1 MDESAVANLIKE
13 KPALAPLKETLL
25 GLEPG
30 TYCIHRAWGI
40 GCIKEYDAAQNKLTI
55 EFEGEKGTHQMDPA
69 FCAAKLEILPEQSI
83 IARHRNN
90 PAEIQE
96 FIDSKPVNIF
106 SAILEGCPGQKLS
119 AVEMEATLQYL
130 IGPDYKKWLT
140 SAKKKLSKESV
151 IVFPAKKSGDYELL
165 SEPVAVE
172 DETLVNFYKTKNAK
186 KKIELAESLRDKDSL
201 SDEVKEKLQPL
212 LEELSSSIS
221 DSRVLSA
228 GEKLHG
234 VWVRDDLAT
243 IAGIETASFEPTQ
256 ESLLQDSFSTAELAD
271 EIPSS
276 YLRRFLELI
285 KVANEL
291 EWQKKVTD
299 LLKNSSGKFTQ
310 ECISFLID
318 NDEEELLTHTL
329 HRWLQEQAL
338 KGPILMWII
347 KNRNSRKYSKMI
359 TPMIEPKFFAAI
371 FYAIDYEAIQNASTK
386 RIPLVEILVDDKEL
400 IPEMLATA
408 TPEVARDL
416 AHKLLMNQGFE
427 NLTKRS
433 LIARF
438 IKQFPDIQKLIAS
451 DSEPTADQEG
461 LIASWE
467 SLDKR
472 KAEYQELVTK
482 KIPENKEAI
491 AAARELGDLK
501 ENSEYKMA
509 RQDQDTLMA
518 MKAQMETELRKAKG
532 TDFSDCPTDQV
543 GIGSIVELKTS
554 AGATT
559 YTILGAWDGNP
570 DNNIISYKT
579 PLAQALMAKKGGET
593 VEVGGE
599 SYTIVSFRR
608 YVDSVAKA

>member
-25 GLEPG
+25 SLEPG
-30 TYCIHRAWGI
+30 TYCIHRAWGV
-40 GCIKEYDAAQNKLTI
+40 GCIKEYDADQNKLTI
-55 EFEGEKGTHQMDPA
+55 EFEGDKGSHQMDPA
-69 FCAAKLEILPEQSI
+69 FCAGKLEILPADNI
-83 IARHRNN
+83 IARHRTN

-96 FIDSKPVNIF
+96 LIDSKPVEIF
-106 SAILEGCPGQKLS
+106 SAILGGCPNQKLS
-119 AVEMEATLQYL
+119 AVEVEATLQYL
-130 IGPDYKKWLT
+130 LGPDYKKWLT
-140 SAKKKLSKESV
+140 SSKKKLSKESV
-151 IVFPAKKSGDYELL
+151 VVFPAKKSGDYELL
-165 SEPVAVE
+165 NEPVAVE

-201 SDEVKEKLQPL
+201 SDEVKDKLQPL
-212 LEELSSSIS
+212 LEELSEAIK
-221 DSRVLSA
+221 DSRVLNA

-234 VWVRDDLAT
+234 VWVRDDLAK
-243 IAGIETASFEPTQ
+243 IAGMEVSSFETTQ
-256 ESLLQDSFSTAELAD
+256 ENLLKDSFSTAELAD
-271 EIPSS
+271 EIPSN

-285 KVANEL
+285 KVANEI
-291 EWQKKVTD
+291 EWQKKITD

-310 ECISFLID
+310 ECVSFLTD
-318 NDEEELLTHTL
+318 NGEEELLGETL

-359 TPMIEPKFFAAI
+359 APMIEPKFFAAI
-371 FYAIDYEAIQNASTK
+371 FYAIEYEAIQNASSK
-386 RIPLVEILVDDKEL
+386 RIPLVEVLADDKEL

-451 DSEPTADQEG
+451 DEEPTADQEG
-461 LIASWE
+461 LIVSWE
-467 SLDKR
+467 SLEKR

-518 MKAQMETELRKAKG
+518 IKAQMETELRKAKG
-532 TDFSDCPTDQV
+532 TDFTDCPTEQV
-543 GIGSIVELKTS
+543 GIGSIVELKTGS
-554 AGATT
+554 GDTT

-570 DNNIISYKT
+570 DANVVSYKT
-579 PLAQALMAKKGGET
+579 PLAQGLLTKKAGESI
-593 VEVGGE
+593 EVGGE
-599 SYTIVSFRR
+599 SYTIVSFTR
-608 YVDSVAKA
+608 YADTVAKA